1 MKKLAIALIVLMG
14 LGVGS
19 VALADP
25 LLLPGTPIP
34 DMLFSID
41 LTEFCL

>member
-25 LLLPGTPIP
+25 LLPGTLTP
-34 DMLFSID
+34 DTAYSKD
-41 LTEFCL
+41 LLEFCF